1 MSKGLKNIKIKVIAT
16 YKEMEVEFENLHY
29 ENVDIDV
36 DFIKDMDEVEKI
48 VIESKDEVDIFLS
61 RGAVKKVIEEISD
74 IPVVRIPT
82 TNFDLIKAISE
93 GRKSKKDKV
102 GFLSYIE
109 DSYSIKEIE
118 AILNIKIID
127 FKYANIEEQ
136 EEKIKAMVKLGVN
149 VVIGGGLTPVKA
161 EKIGVDSILLK
172 SGYESIMTSI
182 KNAIRIVDIR
192 RKEREKRARLNA
204 ILDSINQGLIVTDEE
219 QKISLY
225 NPTAEKIFKKPRGKV
240 LNKNIDSIIPN
251 IVEIEN
257 NSIEMDEIT
266 NLQSINN
273 EIIAISTTP
282 IILDGNEIGRVS
294 AFEKSS
300 KIQKIEK
307 KIRENLHKKG
317 LIAKYNFEDIK
328 TESKEMIR
336 IKEIARIYAK
346 TDETILINGESG
358 TGKELFAQSIHN
370 ESNRKKNPF
379 VAVNCASISETLLE
393 SELFGYEGGAFTG
406 ARKEGEMGL
415 FELAHKGTIFLDE
428 IGEIS
433 KHLQSSLLRVIQEK
447 EIRRVGGDNVIP
459 IDIRII
465 CATNRNLEEE
475 VLRENFRED
484 LYYRLNVL
492 YINILPLRKR
502 KEDMFLIVQ
511 NLLKEYE
518 QKNVT
523 KENVLNILEKLPKN
537 YEWKGNIREFESF
550 VRRAYLIDKLPIEYK
565 KDMEEKMKEKEQ
577 LMEVKVDI
585 SKGLKET
592 IRDMEREIINHLIE
606 NNYSMEEIL
615 TILKISRAS
624 FMRKKQS
631 LKNNI

>member
-16 YKEMEVEFENLHY
+16 YKEMEVEFENLHF
-29 ENVDIDV
+29 ENVEIDV
-36 DFIKDMDEVEKI
+36 VFIKDMAEVKEIVAESEKN
-48 VIESKDEVDIFLS
+48 VDIFLS
-61 RGAVKKVIEEISD
+61 RGAVKRKIEEISD

-109 DSYSIKEIE
+109 DNYSIKEIE
-118 AILNIKIID
+118 EILNIKIVD

-136 EEKIKAMVKLGVN
+136 EEKIEAMVKLGVDI
-149 VVIGGGLTPVKA
+149 VIGGGLTPVKA

-172 SGYESIMTSI
+172 SGDESIMTSI
-182 KNAIRIVDIR
+182 KSAIKIVDIR

-204 ILDSINQGLIVTDEE
+204 ILDSINQGLIVTDEDG
-219 QKISLY
+219 KISLY
-225 NPTAEKIFKKPRGKV
+225 NPTAEKIIKKPRRDV
-240 LNKNIDSIIPN
+240 LKKNIEDIIYN
-251 IVEIEN
+251 TIEVE
-257 NSIEMDEIT
+257 NSDFEMDEVT
-266 NLQSINN
+266 KLQNINN

-282 IILDGNEIGRVS
+282 IILDGNEIGRINS
-294 AFEKSS
+294 FEKSS

-317 LIAKYNFEDIK
+317 LIAKYNFGDIK
-328 TESKEMIR
+328 TENKEMIK
-336 IKEIARIYAK
+336 IKEISKIYSK

-370 ESNRKKNPF
+370 ESDRKRNPF
-379 VAVNCASISETLLE
+379 VAVNCASISENLLE

-406 ARKEGEMGL
+406 ARKDGKIGL
-415 FELAHKGTIFLDE
+415 FELAHRGTIFLDE

-433 KHLQSSLLRVIQEK
+433 KHLQSSILRVIQEK

-475 VLRENFRED
+475 VLNGNFRED

-502 KEDMFLIVQ
+502 KEDMFLIVK
-511 NLLKEYE
+511 NLLKGYE
-518 QKNVT
+518 KKNIREEDVF
-523 KENVLNILEKLPKN
+523 NILNKLPKN

-550 VRRAYLIDKLPIEYK
+550 VRRAYLINKLPIEYK
-565 KDMEEKMKEKEQ
+565 HDMEEKIKEKNE
-577 LMEVKVDI
+577 LIELKVDI
-585 SKGLKET
+585 SRGLKET
-592 IRDMEREIINHLIE
+592 TRDMEKKIIKYLID

-631 LKNNI
+631 LKNNM